1 MERKHIYSQTSNV
14 FKFNAFNRSFLKVF
28 LLLIACIGLSFSVK
42 AQDAQI
48 TITNP
53 SGVNVCD
60 VAETVR
66 IDILNLN
73 TSTLANNTITIAL
86 PTGITYEPSSLNDLS
101 SYNVEEQNIT
111 NLSSIVLSA
120 DNLPG
125 NETISFSI
133 GVTADMDAIT
143 FQNNGNVFRNDVTLN
158 FSGGSVNALSNG
170 YNLYYPVLSTLSINP
185 SSKTINSGDSYTRQ
199 ITIVNAGN
207 GRTSS
212 FLLTDTHASGIE
224 LTGVDIG
231 TLNAAKDT
239 ISISG
244 SDFSGIGNNDNFFD
258 TNESIVITETITASG
273 CQTATITST
282 ITNIWECGAGA
293 IQGSNSYAH
302 ASVSL
307 KTPNIAVATTEEL
320 SSCFGDSDASL
331 QTITLTNNGQ
341 GKAVGLE
348 LDIFKSRGSG
358 YQQDIFSRIDE
369 TNITY
374 EIIGGASGTLTPTTT
389 YATDNDGDY
398 SCLGTNPIGRVILDL
413 PDLEVG
419 QQIKVSFI
427 TYQCNI
433 NVCNGDYVKGWKYEL
448 DYADVCAVN
457 TYNKTGKGQ
466 DPNDTYMSI
475 FPESPTDIND
485 EETKEFIFTVSSHKN
500 DLPVGD
506 GAKYKVVFDL
516 PTGIAYSNLEFYNN
530 TLWTA
535 ESIDYNTS
543 TNMVTAFYELPLPS
557 GFNITKAA
565 FNLDVTGDCDMAGT
579 VAGSLPITMNI
590 SYIPDTNCNYE
601 IPFICD
607 ETVSVDLHCPSGE
620 VCEGMSFDTFT
631 FERTSFGDPDNN
643 QDGLPDTSGSLDFDR
658 VKTNRVMVGDT
669 IRGTFF
675 GLVNTSQANAD
686 WSYGYASQNIEKGT
700 YLNAITASV
709 TIYDASAEVY
719 INCSNV
725 PIVTS
730 VNGLNKTFTYN
741 ISPNGLAA
749 SCASFTNFKFE
760 EGDSVWVYTDYEV
773 TTNIGGNI
781 EQLKSSNEFYVSNVA
796 DPGAGDK
803 YQCGQYNDNY
813 TLIGYFF
820 KNASKNNF
828 TVTSCSKT
836 VSQNFYLSIG
846 DCCSNYNGGNLFP
859 SEYRNWAQIKSATV
873 QIPANYDVSNIVM
886 KIRRTKKTNSSSTE
900 TVTNIFPSSV
910 VGQLLTF
917 DLEQYYKTNGGT
929 VNLSDDGFKG
939 TLYMDLSPNCD
950 VPINTYQDLTWKFN
964 FTKGDY
970 LGGGETGLLEA
981 SNPDKIRFNPPA
993 LVLSSDNPIVDGLT
1007 KTVTWDLKVNTSSS
1021 SIDTDNAWVHF
1032 KNPSEDITILY
1043 VIDDVAQDTIA
1054 VNGDIYRLGTIN
1066 GGTAKNLSV
1075 VATYGACVPDYIT
1088 AYSGYECTDYPD
1100 TFDDFNCSFTTYG
1113 LFVEPKPAQMQVT
1126 LAGGN
1131 VGDECSNI
1139 VEIEIDVSSVK
1150 FASVD
1155 SIAVMIS
1162 GIGNSMTFET
1172 GSGQLQYPLSNSYQ
1186 AIGDPTLDNG
1196 NYVYELVDLN
1206 TTIAADGL
1214 PGVLELTQN
1223 HFKLKFNMVM
1233 DASFKPGDYVAV
1245 SVSGQAI
1252 CGEAIP
1258 TINLAFDPSIGFRM
1272 ASSSGLTEDATDS
1285 WSSSWGD
1292 YNNDGYDDLF
1302 VTTYDP
1308 QQPNL
1313 LYKNNG
1319 DKTFTKITTG
1329 EIVTDLA
1336 GSVAATWGDYDNDG
1350 YLDLFVA
1357 NNFGSNNFL
1366 YHNNGNATFTK
1377 ITSGAIV
1384 EEGTYCHSAA
1394 WADYDNDG
1402 YLDLFVAEYFPTKT
1416 NHLFHNNG
1424 NGTFTS
1430 VQGSPVVTDAGHSI
1444 GASWGDYDNDG
1455 LVDLFVPNTNNEVNW
1470 LYKNIGNGQFKKVNE
1485 NVLSTP
1491 SNSVGSSWGDY
1502 NNDGNMDLF
1511 ITNTGNSENYLYKN
1525 NGDGTFVAIT
1535 TGAVVTDKGHSHG
1548 STWIDIDNDGDLDLY
1563 VTNDQ
1568 DQDNFLYRNQGDGSF
1583 SRIENDLTK
1592 LGGNSFGT
1600 SIADYDNDGDYDI
1613 FVPNHSDTN
1622 NFFFENTKG
1631 QCSSYICLNLIG
1643 SKSNYSAL
1651 GAKIKVK
1658 ATIYGETVWQT
1669 HEISGQSGGGAG
1681 SQNSHKVIFGLGD
1694 ATIVDELIIQWPSGF
1709 KKTYTN
1715 VATTVSN
1722 CTVYVEDDGA
1732 YVSGKAYVDDNSNC
1746 SFDEGETLIKNV
1758 AITISPDGKKTYTNS
1773 DGEYSFYMNTGS
1785 YTIAAET
1792 PNYYTQL
1799 CPTNNGSHTVEV
1811 SEIGTTH
1818 PNNNFGFVPDGN
1830 KPDLSVCLSTTALRL
1845 NFTNEYT
1852 IIYENVGNNVA
1863 NNNVITVTLD
1873 EGIEF
1878 VSSTVPWD
1886 TKVGR
1891 TAYWNI
1897 ASIQPQESVNFDV
1910 TVEVTTEATWGEY
1923 VTNTASI
1930 SSESTDVN
1938 TTNDSCEDVGLIV
1951 GAIDPNDKI
1960 VYKNNNS
1967 GSELTYK
1974 IRFQNVGNYEAES
1987 VVIYDE
1993 LSSNLDIRTIRNVL
2007 TSHDGIFT
2015 IIDGT
2020 TLKWEFPDI
2029 NLPDSEHNEPES
2041 HGYVQFTIDAVDNL
2055 PLETVIK
2062 NTADIVFDYYQ
2073 TTVTNTTTVVVNNQE
2088 TENILFAYPVPVINT
2103 LILQYKSDLQEDL
2116 SISFFNLAGQLTH
2129 SESKTAFVGWNKY
2142 ECALHNL
2149 QAGVYYMVV
2158 HSSAGIK
2165 SQKTI
2170 LKH

>member
-1 MERKHIYSQTSNV
+1 MERENTHSKVKFVSG
-14 FKFNAFNRSFLKVF
+14 FNALGTSIVRAS
-28 LLLIACIGLSFSVK
+28 LLLFACLALNFSAS

-60 VAETVR
+60 VAETVT
-66 IDILNLN
+66 IDILNLK
-73 TSTLANNTITIAL
+73 TSTLTNNTITIVL
-86 PTGITYEPSSLNDLS
+86 PTGITYEPSSLIDLS
-101 SYNVEEQNIT
+101 GYNVAEQNTT

-125 NETISFSI
+125 NESISFTI
-133 GVTADMDAIT
+133 GITANIDAIT
-143 FQNNGNVFRNDVTLN
+143 YQNNGNVFRNDVTLGY
-158 FSGGSVNALSNG
+158 SGGSINALSNG
-170 YNLYYPVLSTLSINP
+170 YNLYYPVLSILSINP

-207 GRTSS
+207 GRVAS
-212 FLLTDTHASGIE
+212 FLLTDVHASGIE
-224 LTGVDIG
+224 LSAVDIG
-231 TLNAAKDT
+231 TLNATKDT

-244 SDFSGIGNNDNFFD
+244 ANFNGVGNSDNFFD

-282 ITNIWECGAGA
+282 ITNIWECGTGS

-307 KTPNIAVATTEEL
+307 KTPNIAVTTTEKL

-348 LDIFKSRGSG
+348 LDLFKSRGSG

-369 TNITY
+369 TNISY
-374 EIIGGASGTLTPTTT
+374 EIVGGASGTLIPTSTFS
-389 YATDNDGDY
+389 TDNVGDY
-398 SCLGTNPIGRVILDL
+398 SCLGTNPIGRVILNL
-413 PDLEVG
+413 PDLDVG
-419 QQIKVSFI
+419 QQIKVSFV
-427 TYQCNI
+427 TYQCTI
-433 NVCNGDYVKGWKYEL
+433 NVCTGDYVKGWEYEL
-448 DYADVCAVN
+448 DYADVCNVN
-457 TYNKTGKGQ
+457 TYTKTGKGQ
-466 DPNDTYMSI
+466 DPNDTNMSI
-475 FPESPTDIND
+475 FPESSTDIND
-485 EETKEFIFTVSSHKN
+485 GETKEFIFTVSSHNN
-500 DLPVGD
+500 DLPVGN

-516 PTGIAYSNLEFYNN
+516 PAGITYSSLEFYNN
-530 TLWTA
+530 TEWTA
-535 ESIDYNTS
+535 QSINYNTT
-543 TNMVTAFYELPLPS
+543 TNTLTAFYELPLPS

-565 FNLDVTGDCDMAGT
+565 FNLDVTGDCSMAGT
-579 VAGSLPITMNI
+579 QAGAVPITMNI
-590 SYIPDTNCNYE
+590 SYIPDTTCNYE
-601 IPFICD
+601 IPFVCN
-607 ETVSVDLHCPSGE
+607 ETISVDFHCPSGE

-658 VKTNRVMVGDT
+658 IKTNRVMVGDT

-675 GLVNTSQANAD
+675 GVVNTSQSNSD

-700 YLNAITASV
+700 YLKAIAASIS
-709 TIYDASAEVY
+709 IYDASASAY
-719 INCSNV
+719 INCSNIAV
-725 PIVTS
+725 STS
-730 VNGLNKTFTYN
+730 ENGIDKTFTYN
-741 ISPNGLAA
+741 ISSDALTA
-749 SCASFTNFKFE
+749 SCPSFANFKFE

-781 EQLKSSNEFYVSNVA
+781 EQLKSSNEFYVSNVS
-796 DPGAGDK
+796 DPTSSDK
-803 YQCGQYNDNY
+803 YQCGYYNDNY
-813 TLIGYFF
+813 TLIGYYF
-820 KNASKNNF
+820 KNASRNYV
-828 TVTSCSKT
+828 TVTSCTKT
-836 VSQNFYLSIG
+836 VNQNFYLSIG

-900 TVTNIFPSSV
+900 TVSSIVPSSIE
-910 VGQLLTF
+910 GQLYTF
-917 DLEQYYKTNGGT
+917 DLEQYYKSNGGT

-950 VPINTYQDLTWKFN
+950 VPNNTYQDLTWKFN
-964 FTKGDY
+964 FAKGEY

-981 SNPDKIRFNPPA
+981 SNPDRIRFNPPE
-993 LVLSSDNPIVDGLT
+993 LELSSDNPIVDGMT

-1021 SIDTDNAWVHF
+1021 NIDTDNTWVHF
-1032 KNPSEDITILY
+1032 KNPSGNINIHY
-1043 VIDDVAQDTIA
+1043 VIDDATQDTIP
-1054 VNGDIYRLGTIN
+1054 VNNDIFRLGTIN

-1075 VATYGACVPDYIT
+1075 VASYGACVPDYIT
-1088 AYSGYECTDYPD
+1088 AYSGYECTGYPE
-1100 TFDDFNCSFTTYG
+1100 TFSDFNCSFTTYG

-1126 LAGGN
+1126 LNGEN

-1139 VEIEIDVSSVK
+1139 VAVEVDISSVK

-1162 GIGNSMTFET
+1162 AIGNSMTFET
-1172 GSGQLQYPLSNSYQ
+1172 GSGQLQYPLSNSYLPI
-1186 AIGDPTLDNG
+1186 ADPTIVNG

-1206 TTIAADGL
+1206 ATIAADGL
-1214 PGVLELTQN
+1214 PGVLELTKN

-1233 DASFKPGDYVAV
+1233 DASFVAGDHVSV

-1252 CGEAIP
+1252 CGESIS

-1272 ASSSGLTEDATDS
+1272 ASTSGLTDDETDS

-1308 QQPNL
+1308 QQPNI

-1357 NNFGSNNFL
+1357 NNLGSNNFL
-1366 YHNNGNATFTK
+1366 YHNNGNSTFTK
-1377 ITSGAIV
+1377 ITSGDIV
-1384 EEGTYCHSAA
+1384 EKGTYCHSAA

-1430 VQGSPVVTDAGHSI
+1430 VEGSPVVTDAGHSI
-1444 GASWGDYDNDG
+1444 GASWGDYNNDG

-1470 LYKNIGNGQFKKVNE
+1470 LYQNIGNGQFKKVNE
-1485 NVLSTP
+1485 NVISTP

-1502 NNDGNMDLF
+1502 NNDGHMDLF
-1511 ITNTGNSENYLYKN
+1511 ITNSGNSENYLYKN
-1525 NGDGTFVAIT
+1525 NGDGTFSAIT
-1535 TGAVVTDKGHSHG
+1535 TGPVVTDKGHSHG

-1568 DQDNFLYRNQGDGSF
+1568 NQDNFLYRNQGDGSF
-1583 SRIENDLTK
+1583 SKIENDLTK

-1613 FVPNHSDTN
+1613 FVPNHSDTS

-1651 GAKIKVK
+1651 GAKISVK
-1658 ATIYGETVWQT
+1658 ATIFGNEVWQT

-1694 ATIVDELIIQWPSGF
+1694 ATLVDELVIQWPSGF

-1715 VATTVSN
+1715 VSTTVSN

-1732 YVSGKAYVDDNSNC
+1732 YISGKAYVDENLNC
-1746 SFDEGETLIKNV
+1746 TYDEGETLMKNV
-1758 AITISPDGKKTYTNS
+1758 AIVISPDGKKTYTNS
-1773 DGEYSFYMNTGS
+1773 NGEYSFYMNTGT
-1785 YTIAAET
+1785 YEVAAET
-1792 PNYYTQL
+1792 PNYYSQF
-1799 CPTNNGSHTVEV
+1799 CPTGNGSHTVMV
-1811 SEIGTTH
+1811 SEIGTSY
-1818 PNNNFGFVPDGN
+1818 PNNDFGFVPEGN

-1845 NFTNEYT
+1845 NFTNEYA

-1863 NNNVITVTLD
+1863 YDNTIVVTLD

-1878 VSSTVPWD
+1878 VSSTLPWD
-1886 TKVGR
+1886 TQTGQ

-1897 ASIQPQESVNFDV
+1897 AAILPQESVNFYV
-1910 TVEVTTEATWGEY
+1910 TVAVTSEATWGEY

-1938 TTNDSCEDVGLIV
+1938 TTNDSCEDIGLIV
-1951 GAIDPNDKI
+1951 GSIDPNDKI
-1960 VYKNNNS
+1960 VHPMTKS
-1967 GSELTYK
+1967 GNDLTYK
-1974 IRFQNVGNYEAES
+1974 IRFQNIGNYPAES
-1987 VVIYDE
+1987 VVIYDT
-1993 LSSNLDIRTIRNVL
+1993 LSPDLDINTIRNVI
-2007 TSHDGIFT
+2007 TSHEGVFT
-2015 IIDGT
+2015 ITDN
-2020 TLKWEFPDI
+2020 TLKWEFANID
-2029 NLPDSEHNEPES
+2029 LPDSEHNEPES
-2041 HGYVQFTIDAVDNL
+2041 HGYVQFRIDAIGKL
-2055 PLETVIK
+2055 PLETVIE
-2062 NTADIVFDYYQ
+2062 NTATIVFDYYQ
-2073 TTVTNTTTVVVNNQE
+2073 TTVTNTTSIVVNNYE
-2088 TENILFAYPVPVINT
+2088 IEDNLMVYPVPVVNHLT
-2103 LILQYKSDLQEDL
+2103 MQYKSGIEEIVTVRL
-2116 SISFFNLAGQLTH
+2116 FNTTGQLIL
-2129 SESKTAFVGWNKY
+2129 EENKMVFVGWNRHDFY
-2142 ECALHNL
+2142 LENL
-2149 QAGVYYMVV
+2149 ESGLYFLVV
-2158 HSSAGIK
+2158 DSSSGRK
-2165 SQKTI
+2165 SHKAI
-2170 LKH
+2170 LKR